1 MSATNTSKTFLMKG
15 TTANNTAT
23 YAKLVD
29 IKDYP
34 DLQGTREQLEITTL
48 SDLSQKFIDGI
59 KSGDTKEFLANY
71 DKTDFETL
79 EALEGVEQNLAV
91 WFGGTVSDGVVT
103 PTGTDGKFEFK
114 GYVSVKVNAGSVNA
128 VREMTIS
135 INVSS
140 DVELGN

>member
-1 MSATNTSKTFLMKG
+1 MSATNTSKTFLMNG
-15 TTANNTAT
+15 TTANNTTT